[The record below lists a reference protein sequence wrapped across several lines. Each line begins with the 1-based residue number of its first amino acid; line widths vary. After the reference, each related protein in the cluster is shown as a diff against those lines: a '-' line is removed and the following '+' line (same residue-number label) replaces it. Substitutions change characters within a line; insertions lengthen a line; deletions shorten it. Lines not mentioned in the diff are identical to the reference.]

1 MTERQFPRAR
11 VECLSRQF
19 DDEVL
24 VYDLQRDAGHC
35 LNSTA
40 VAAWKLC
47 DGNNSP
53 SQIARTL
60 SRQFSAQVDESVVLL
75 ALDRLADAHLL
86 VEPVVPARR
95 LSRRVALR
103 RIGIAAA
110 IALPLVTSIVAPT
123 PVHAASCFPNGHPC
137 TSPAQC
143 CSGLCGLF
151 SGICGNI
158 LSPKRSP

>member
-1 MTERQFPRAR
+1 MKEPQLPGAR
-11 VECLSRQF
+11 FDCLSREF
-19 DDEVL
+19 NDEML

-40 VAAWKLC
+40 AAAWKLC

-60 SRQFSAQVDESVVLL
+60 SRQFSARVHESVVLL
-75 ALDRLADAHLL
+75 ALDQLADAHLF
-86 VEPVVPARR
+86 VEPAVSTKR

-110 IALPLVTSIVAPT
+110 IAFHCGPYP
-123 PVHAASCFPNGHPC
+123 
-137 TSPAQC
+137 SPG
-143 CSGLCGLF
+143 GLL
-151 SGICGNI
+151 
-158 LSPKRSP
+158 LA